1 MTVKRRGLLDQQ
13 QALGRH
19 RRRLGRVHVTI
30 DDLQALRELLDEGLA
45 DGATRTE
52 FEFDGGSFEEP
63 ADLPKLSDAEL
74 RRIVVKSANVEVIL
88 SSTQA
93 VAIGERHLSE
103 AVYTR
108 WARARQ
114 TKDRPGPRPSA
125 RYRAA
130 AWPYLL
136 AAVMAVVTPVRIV
149 PDMGASGWFL
159 GGGVTFLAVVSGTWS
174 LQRLP
179 ESYAAVHALSN
190 EDYRKHRTQA
200 SHAWRS
206 SVIGSVAVL
215 VTLVIGVLSFILKK

>member
-1 MTVKRRGLLDQQ
+1 MTVKRRGLIDKQQ
-13 QALGRH
+13 DLARH
-19 RRRLGRVHVTI
+19 RRQLGRVHVTI

-45 DGATRTE
+45 RGATRTE

-63 ADLPKLSDAEL
+63 ADLPKLSDTEL
-74 RRIVVKSANVEVIL
+74 RRIVAKTAEVEVIL
-88 SSTQA
+88 STTQA
-93 VAIGERHLSE
+93 VAIGPRHLSE

-114 TKDRPGPRPSA
+114 TKERPGRRPAA

-136 AAVMAVVTPVRIV
+136 AAVLAVVTPLRIV
-149 PDMGASGWFL
+149 PDLGLSGWLL
-159 GGGVTFLAVVSGTWS
+159 GGGVALFFAVAGTWS

-179 ESYAAVHALSN
+179 KSYAAIHPLSN

-206 SVIGSVAVL
+206 TMIGLTAIF
-215 VTLVIGVLSFILKK
+215 VTLIIGILSFILKK

>member
-19 RRRLGRVHVTI
+19 RRQLGRVHVTI
-30 DDLQALRELLDEGLA
+30 DDLEALRELLDEGLA

-63 ADLPKLSDAEL
+63 SDLPKLSDAEL
-74 RRIVVKSANVEVIL
+74 RRIVVKSAKAEVIL
-88 SSTQA
+88 ASTQA
-93 VAIGERHLSE
+93 VAIGERHVSE

-130 AWPYLL
+130 AWPYLF
-136 AAVMAVVTPVRIV
+136 AAVLAVITPLRIV
-149 PDMGASGWFL
+149 SDMGAAGWFL
-159 GGGVTFLAVVSGTWS
+159 GGGLTFLAVVSGTWS

-179 ESYAAVHALSN
+179 KSYAAVHAVSN
-190 EDYRKHRTQA
+190 EDYRKHRTEA

-206 SVIGSVAVL
+206 AMIGLTGVF
-215 VTLVIGVLSFILKK
+215 VTLVIGVLTFVLKK